1 MAEPNEKER
10 LTRDVE
16 NAVTYPILTEQVSF
30 PRSGG
35 GPTTG
40 ISSSPTGAGLG
51 QTAALAIG
59 DVLGWKVSSTD
70 PKGFVGAL
78 TQAFTLADVEGHV
91 ESTWNP
97 RTYAVQTDL
106 GGGITGAQASLYTRA
121 KDALDQSLSLLD
133 GLYPL
138 DPEADPEYVR
148 ALREMARSQMTEI
161 VREFGTVGLPSVLR
175 IDTYFEIL
183 LGQNPK
189 DFKAGS
195 NSVQFD
201 PDQINGTLGQLRDTY
216 GIKFRGNPFN
226 NSIEDE
232 QDITNFRVISDYMTS
247 LMQSWIAN
255 RPFFFIRPKQ
265 PAFFGTQLVL
275 ISRQLNVI
283 GETVDELRF
292 VLDSVFIGPN
302 ERQALLLKFED
313 HAFPPM
319 FLEDVLVEIENFV
332 KDEGPRLLR
341 DGGKISVT
349 NNILPVVRSLRHMV
363 ELAHKPTNRHDL
375 PDGFRTARVSH
386 SLDDL
391 QDQLGELIKLTEQVE
406 QEVPPS
412 EDKLRISGISMHEG
426 RDVNSPRISILGGNF
441 DPGAKVHYHSD
452 GWTSATSIDFFSAER
467 IDVTFEQIS
476 AAEHEIKVTNP
487 DGEFATFP
495 LDLSNKAAG
504 LLLSTAV
511 VIAPS
516 ATLPIATV
524 GSSYS
529 QKLAAPGGA
538 APHNWSASV
547 SDLPS
552 GMTLSAAGDMRG
564 SPTKPGSYSFSV
576 TVNDSRGTIFTQP
589 LNLVVALPFSI
600 STTSLPGAT
609 EGASY
614 LQDLGAQGGTA
625 PYNWTVPPGSLP
637 PGLSLSSTGQISGTP
652 TAAGT
657 YSFAVTINDSRGS
670 AVSQALSVVVAPP
683 FSITTTSL
691 PGAVVGS
698 SYRQNLNVQGGTQ
711 PYNWTV
717 PIGSLPAGLTLT
729 PGGQILGTPTTPGS
743 YSFSATVND
752 SKGSAVLQ
760 PLKIGVAPPFSVTT
774 TNLPDA
780 TVGAPYRQTLAA
792 TEGAPP
798 YRWSIGT
805 GSLPAGLTVS
815 AAGDVSGTPTAA
827 GASSFSVTVTDG
839 GGSAVSQALT
849 IAVAPPFSVTTTALA
864 GAIVGSLFQQDLRAQ
879 GGAAPYNWA
888 ASSGSLP
895 PGLTMNASGRISGT
909 PTMPGSYSFSVTVND
924 SRGSAILQPLSI
936 LVASRISVTPG
947 TLSGA
952 KVGATYSRT
961 LRAQGGTAPYKWK
974 AQPGSLP
981 SGLKLTSAG
990 VISGKPK
997 TKGSQSFSVTVKDQ
1011 SGATAL
1017 KTLKLTVK

>member
-1 MAEPNEKER
+1 MAANDSER

-78 TQAFTLADVEGHV
+78 TQAFTLTDVEGHV

-302 ERQALLLKFED
+302 ERQALLLKFDD

-363 ELAHKPTNRHDL
+363 DLAHKPTNRGDL
-375 PDGFRTARVSH
+375 PDGFGTARVSH

-391 QDQLGELIKLTEQVE
+391 EDQLGELIKLTEQVE

-412 EDKLRISGISMHEG
+412 EDKLRISGISQHTNNPL
-426 RDVNSPRISILGGNF
+426 RFSILGGNF
-441 DPGAKVHYHSD
+441 DPEAKVHSHSD
-452 GWTSATSIDFFSAER
+452 SWTAATGIDFFSAER
-467 IDVTFEQIS
+467 IDVTFDEIPL
-476 AAEHEIKVTNP
+476 AEHEIKVTNP

-495 LDLSNKAAG
+495 LDLSNKAAVR
-504 LLLSTAV
+504 LLSTAV
-511 VIAPS
+511 VVAPS

-529 QKLAAPGGA
+529 QKLPASMGS
-538 APHNWSASV
+538 APHNWSISV
-547 SDLPS
+547 SDLPA
-552 GMTLSAAGDMRG
+552 GLTLSPAGDMLG
-564 SPTKPGSYSFSV
+564 SPTKPGSYSFSAI
-576 TVNDSRGTIFTQP
+576 VNDSRGTTFTQP

-652 TAAGT
+652 TGAGT

-670 AVSQALSVVVAPP
+670 AVSQALSIVVAPP

-698 SYRQNLNVQGGTQ
+698 SYSQNLNVQGGTA

-717 PIGSLPAGLTLT
+717 PISSLPAGLKLT

-760 PLKIGVAPPFSVTT
+760 PLNIVVAPPFSITT

-780 TVGAPYRQTLAA
+780 TVGAPYPQKLAA
-792 TEGAPP
+792 TDGTPP
-798 YRWSIGT
+798 YTWSIVT
-805 GSLPAGLTVS
+805 GSLPAGLTLS
-815 AAGDVSGTPTAA
+815 AVGDISGTPTTA
-827 GASSFSVTVTDG
+827 GPSSFSVTVTDS
-839 GGSAVSQALT
+839 GGSAVSQALS
-849 IAVAPPFSVTTTALA
+849 IAVAPPFSVTTTALG
-864 GAIVGSLFQQDLRAQ
+864 GAIVGSLYQQDLRAQ
-879 GGAAPYNWA
+879 GGAAPYNWSA
-888 ASSGSLP
+888 LSGSLP
-895 PGLTMNASGRISGT
+895 PGLRMNASGQISGT
-909 PTMPGSYSFSVTVND
+909 PTMPGSYSFAVTVND
-924 SRGSAILQPLSI
+924 NRGSAILQPLTI
-936 LVASRISVTPG
+936 MVASRISVTPG
-947 TLSGA
+947 TMSGA
-952 KVGATYSRT
+952 RVGVAYSRT
-961 LRAQGGTAPYKWK
+961 LKAQGGTAPYKWK

-981 SGLKLTSAG
+981 SGLKLSAG
-990 VISGKPK
+990 GIISGKPK
-997 TKGSQSFSVTVKDQ
+997 TKGSQSFSVTVNDR
-1011 SGATAL
+1011 SGATTTR
-1017 KTLKLTVK
+1017 TLKLTVK